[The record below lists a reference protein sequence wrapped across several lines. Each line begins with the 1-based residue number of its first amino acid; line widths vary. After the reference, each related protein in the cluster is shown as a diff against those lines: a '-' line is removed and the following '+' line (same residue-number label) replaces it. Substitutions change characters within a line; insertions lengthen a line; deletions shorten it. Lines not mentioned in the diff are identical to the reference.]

1 MGGSADWGPTV
12 PAPRLQLHQTA
23 YMGTKFQEISPA
35 QVAELRSA
43 QLDWQQNVLQGRLAT
58 LREDSGR
65 ITANDRLKVR
75 MLARSRAST

>member
-1 MGGSADWGPTV
+1 M
-12 PAPRLQLHQTA
+12 
-23 YMGTKFQEISPA
+23 
-35 QVAELRSA
+35 AELRSA

-75 MLARSRAST
+75 MLARSRARTCGHAEYMTAYP